1 MIRATLSVIGFAL
14 LAVAAAWFAI
24 PSSTYVEDA
33 LGILLL
39 ALVVGAALG
48 AIIITVFRKRRK
60 ASEETRPPRLK

>member
-1 MIRATLSVIGFAL
+1 MIRVTLSVIGFAL
-14 LAVAAAWFAI
+14 LAVAVAWFAI

-39 ALVVGAALG
+39 ALVGGAALG

-60 ASEETRPPRLK
+60 ASEETRPHPLK